1 MHLNIFIYI
10 FISFLWICFL
20 FLEARITTARGER
33 RIKGNIIIPETTIQ
47 SLPAISFLKCAFVWV
62 WICICKLY
70 FRFHFPGW
78 YFVYYWLTN
87 WLTCLYAWTWSLFA
101 SIYSH
106 RCRYECQDLMCVS
119 LLSLSCVW
127 MYAYDCILLYGYML

>member
-10 FISFLWICFL
+10 FISFLWIFH
-20 FLEARITTARGER
+20 FLEARITTARAER

-87 WLTCLYAWTWSLFA
+87 WLTCMHGHGR
-101 SIYSH
+101 YSH
-106 RCRYECQDLMCVS
+106 PYTHIDVGMSVRIWCVF
-119 LLSLSCVW
+119 LYSLSCVW
-127 MYAYDCILLYGYML
+127 MYADDGYML